1 MNDKS
6 HETAET
12 GAGEAPRKILS
23 PAAKRALAEAQARR
37 EQAETEK
44 KNEER
49 SRREVTPSPISPQM
63 YDSFGAVG
71 LILCL
76 GVQGI

>member
-44 KNEER
+44 IAAER
-49 SRREVTPSPISPQM
+49 EIGGRGGKDPARYGDWEVNGRAI
-63 YDSFGAVG
+63 DF
-71 LILCL
+71 
-76 GVQGI
+76 